1 MQTVNFNCPHCGNLM
16 AVGAN
21 LLGRNVRCP
30 HCKQVVRAPVAP
42 GEAPSQTVAQPPVPT
57 PPPPTPPSRPF
68 NIPEHTE
75 HHESIFGER
84 HDEDVFGSEPMK
96 PTMPSPLSAPLPP
109 TMQEIPVP
117 PPIPQRPAYQPPPQT
132 PPQYQ
137 PPMHEPL
144 AFDAP
149 TVSVP
154 AMQALSPPDD
164 PYQHRVDDRPPPRE
178 REEREPYRGKPRRD
192 EAPGTPAFAWILL
205 IYAGIITIVAGF
217 FGFQYFNSDDKGNHP
232 YKAMPDV
239 LREYSPATKK
249 QVSFQTQPDPKLEIP
264 NDLRVAIG
272 DELTVGDLL
281 VQPLS
286 VERKKVQAI
295 TKSKVSDD
303 KVSRLG
309 ETLVLTLRVKNV
321 STDTTFDPN
330 DPAFGRALDKSQPP
344 PYTAL
349 QVYNE
354 FFYGTFKWPPDGEV
368 EKQYI
373 DGTDSEEKLL
383 GPGEERTTTI
393 VVAPT
398 GARTSGN
405 LNIIARLRDYET
417 KPADMVWRVQLR
429 RGVVTFNDGEKD
441 VPASATTVVGV
452 VFRSDQIK

>member
-42 GEAPSQTVAQPPVPT
+42 GEAPSQTVAQAPVPT
-57 PPPPTPPSRPF
+57 PAPPTPPSRPF
-68 NIPEHTE
+68 NIPEQTE

-84 HDEDVFGSEPMK
+84 HDEDVFGSEPLK
-96 PTMPSPLSAPLPP
+96 PTMHAPLPP
-109 TMQEIPVP
+109 TIQEIPVP
-117 PPIPQRPAYQPPPQT
+117 PPMPQRPAYQPPPQT
-132 PPQYQ
+132 PPQYEPQ
-137 PPMHEPL
+137 PMHEPL

-154 AMQALSPPDD
+154 AMQALSSPD

-205 IYAGIITIVAGF
+205 VYAGIITIVAGF
-217 FGFQYFNSDDKGNHP
+217 FGYQYFTGDDKGNHP

-239 LREYSPATKK
+239 LREYNPATKK

-264 NDLRVAIG
+264 KDLRVAIG

-286 VERKKVQAI
+286 VERRSVLGV
-295 TKSKVSDD
+295 TKYKSAED
-303 KVSRLG
+303 KSRPIG
-309 ETLVLTLRVKNV
+309 NHKTLVLKLRVKNV
-321 STDTTFDPN
+321 SSDTTFDPN
-330 DPAFGRALDKSQPP
+330 DPAFVRAAGKDQPP
-344 PYTAL
+344 PYTGL
-349 QVYNE
+349 QIYQDY
-354 FFYGTFKWPPDGEV
+354 FYGTFKWPPDADV
-368 EKQYI
+368 EREYI
-373 DGTDSEEKLL
+373 EGPDSEEKPLK
-383 GPGEERTTTI
+383 PGEERETWI
-393 VVAPT
+393 VVAPP
-398 GARTSGN
+398 GSRASGN
-405 LNIIARLRDYET
+405 LNINRKLEDLAG
-417 KPADMVWRVQLR
+417 KPDELVWRVQLR
-429 RGVVTFNDGEKD
+429 RGIVNFNDGEKE